1 MLVESV
7 GTSIVVGKLRG
18 GSFSNIKDANL
29 EKWYF
34 FVSGFF
40 VEFAAVYLASKGVSF
55 FTENIIFVHFLSYL
69 LLFIGIYFNRSIL
82 AFKIIFVG
90 IFLNFFVI
98 MANGGQ
104 MPVSGELMVN
114 IGLIDNMMNIRDGKI
129 ITHTLINDHTV
140 FKYLGDIFV
149 LGKPYPRPKIFSIGD
164 VIMALGVFIYIQEIM
179 IKKAAIK
186 KLKKEKTVQYM
197 K

>member
-18 GSFSNIKDANL
+18 GSFSNIKDASL

-34 FVSGFF
+34 FVSGFL

-55 FTENIIFVHFLSYL
+55 FIENILLVHCLSYL
-69 LLFIGIYFNRSIL
+69 LLFIGIYFNRSML
-82 AFKIIFVG
+82 AFKIVFVG
-90 IFLNFFVI
+90 IFLNFLVI

-104 MPVSGELMVN
+104 MPVSGETMVS

-129 ITHTLINDHTV
+129 ITHVLMNDHTAL
-140 FKYLGDIFV
+140 KYLGDIFA

-164 VIMALGVFIYIQEIM
+164 VVMALGIFIYIQDIM
-179 IKKAAIK
+179 IK
-186 KLKKEKTVQYM
+186 KLKKEKNVQYM

>member
-18 GSFSNIKDANL
+18 GSLSNIKDASL

-34 FVSGFF
+34 FVSGFL
-40 VEFAAVYLASKGVSF
+40 VEFAAVYMASKGAAF
-55 FTENIIFVHFLSYL
+55 FRENILFIHGLSYM

-82 AFKIIFVG
+82 AFRIVFIGV
-90 IFLNFFVI
+90 FLNFIVI

-104 MPVSGELMVN
+104 MPVSGEAMEA
-114 IGLIDNMMNIRDGKI
+114 IGLIDNMLDIRDGKI
-129 ITHTLINDHTV
+129 ITHTLINNHTA
-140 FKYLGDIFV
+140 FRYLGDIFV
-149 LGKPYPRPKIFSIGD
+149 FAKPYPRPKIFSIGD
-164 VIMALGVFIYIQEIM
+164 VIMALGIFIYIQEIM
-179 IKKAAIK
+179 KK
-186 KLKKEKTVQYM
+186 KLKKERIVQYM

>member
-34 FVSGFF
+34 FISAFAI
-40 VEFAAVYLASKGVSF
+40 EFAAVFMASKGIGLF
-55 FTENIIFVHFLSYL
+55 NENILYIHCLSYL
-69 LLFIGIYFNRSIL
+69 LLFAGIFFNRSIL
-82 AFKIIFVG
+82 AFKIVFIGV
-90 IFLNFFVI
+90 FLNFIVI

-104 MPVSGELMVN
+104 MPVSGEAMTN
-114 IGLIDNMMNIRDGKI
+114 IGLIDNMHAIRDGKI
-129 ITHTLINDHTV
+129 ITHALINNHTV

-164 VIMALGVFIYIQEIM
+164 IIMALGIFIYIQEIM
-179 IKKAAIK
+179 VK
-186 KLKKEKTVQYM
+186 KLKKDKTVQYM
-197 K
+197 G

>member
-34 FVSGFF
+34 FISAFAI
-40 VEFAAVYLASKGVSF
+40 EFAAVFMASKGIALFS
-55 FTENIIFVHFLSYL
+55 ENILYIHCLSYL
-69 LLFIGIYFNRSIL
+69 LLFAGIFFNRSIL
-82 AFKIIFVG
+82 AFKIVFIGV
-90 IFLNFFVI
+90 FLNFIVI

-104 MPVSGELMVN
+104 MPVSGEAMTN
-114 IGLIDNMMNIRDGKI
+114 IGLIDNMHAIRDGKI
-129 ITHTLINDHTV
+129 ITHALINNNTV

-164 VIMALGVFIYIQEIM
+164 IIMALGIFIYIQEIM
-179 IKKAAIK
+179 VK
-186 KLKKEKTVQYM
+186 KLKKDKTVQYM
-197 K
+197 G